1 MLGEQSHPPAHKLGL
16 SSRMPLSDSPPA
28 VRPAVPFK
36 DPPLERLDSILFLT
50 EVGEAEL
57 IGRPGAPP
65 VVGPDLFA

>member
-1 MLGEQSHPPAHKLGL
+1 
-16 SSRMPLSDSPPA
+16 MPLSDSPPA